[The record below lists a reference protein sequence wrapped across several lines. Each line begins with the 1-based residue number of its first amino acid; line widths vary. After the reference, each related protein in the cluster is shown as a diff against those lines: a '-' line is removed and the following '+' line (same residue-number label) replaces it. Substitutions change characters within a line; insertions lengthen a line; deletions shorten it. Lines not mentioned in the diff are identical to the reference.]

1 MATTNLSLNE
11 SHTIDNGTTSVKWL
25 LTYVITFVIP
35 IGIMMYAHWEYTPH
49 YTLCVVISGAFW
61 LAHAL
66 ILLVGPS
73 YFYYSD
79 EGKNIVIRNVS
90 DYPLFRKYYEFPFAK
105 SNLVSY
111 QIDKKLF
118 GLKKLLTVKVR
129 GIDPQTKQ
137 KKEVDIEKINISSIS
152 KTDYEYLVNS
162 LNKLTSK

>member
-1 MATTNLSLNE
+1 MATTNFSLNE
-11 SHTIDNGTTSVKWL
+11 SHTIDNGTTSIKWL
-25 LTYVITFVIP
+25 LTYVITLVIP
-35 IGIMMYAHWEYTPH
+35 VGIMLYAHWEHTPH
-49 YTLCVVISGAFW
+49 YTACVVVSGALL
-61 LAHAL
+61 LAHIL

-90 DYPLFRKYYEFPFAK
+90 DYPLFRKYYEFPFSK

-111 QIDKKLF
+111 QIDKQLF
-118 GLKKLLTVKVR
+118 GFKKLLSVKVR